1 MDVKLLLALTAKILH
16 YVWLNRFDSLAL
28 LGSLLAP
35 GRLRDRFLK
44 LRAFNIFAAVP
55 TTPQCLQQHKG
66 HLSRLWSIRSMKFIA
81 PSLQQFLQTAIDT
94 IPSFEIADGVL
105 MGYETQRNMF
115 AATPTMPQCLQ
126 RHKRTFS
133 RVWPTH
139 STKVI
144 APLLLQYVQIAVSVL
159 HVMVILSGGE
169 GDVQTTDKVPDVLKL
184 EPEE

>member
-1 MDVKLLLALTAKILH
+1 
-16 YVWLNRFDSLAL
+16 
-28 LGSLLAP
+28 LAP

-55 TTPQCLQQHKG
+55 TTPQCLQQHKATPQCLQL
-66 HLSRLWSIRSMKFIA
+66 HKCFWSIRSMKFIA

-133 RVWPTH
+133 RVWLPIDRRPTH